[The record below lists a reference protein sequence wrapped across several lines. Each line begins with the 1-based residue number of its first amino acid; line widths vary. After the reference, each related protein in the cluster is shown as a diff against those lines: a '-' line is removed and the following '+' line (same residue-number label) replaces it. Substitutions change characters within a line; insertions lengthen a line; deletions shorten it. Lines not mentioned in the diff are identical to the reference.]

1 MRAEVEGGL
10 YDGPG
15 TPTTNIKSPWLRLN
29 DGNETVI
36 LDEPG
41 MDAMFR
47 GKVSSLGITDELD
60 STTYGYALRVA

>member
-10 YDGPG
+10 YAEPG
-15 TPTTNIKSPWLRLN
+15 TPTNVKSPWLRLN
-29 DGNETVI
+29 DGSETVI

-41 MDAMFR
+41 MNAMFR